1 MHYAD
6 KAPAAPSRSRAGP
19 SILHAPSA
27 LARELARESENVR
40 TMSPSSAYTAHL
52 AQLQALTESA
62 LARCSFDA
70 LLIAAGIEKYAFLD
84 DRPYLFQPNPH
95 FKLWAPLT
103 AHPYSWL
110 VIRPGQQPRLVYY
123 QPDDYWHVP
132 PSDPSGFWVEH
143 FELVVIARPEDAAQH
158 LRVPGR
164 LAIIGEPDAA
174 VDGLTP
180 NNPPELLHILH
191 YQRARKSGYELE
203 QMRAAQRRAVPAHR
217 AAKAAFEAGASEL
230 DIHRAYL
237 AASGHTDRDLP
248 YANIVALNEHGAVL
262 HYQHQ
267 DVSPPAES
275 RALLIDAG
283 AQVNG
288 YASDITRTWCGRD
301 ERFDALLA
309 AMEAAQLAL
318 VDEVRAGT
326 DYRAIHL
333 STHRRVAAI
342 LSEQGIVRMSA
353 DAIVA
358 EGVSST
364 FFPHGIGHL
373 LGLQVHDIGGFMAD
387 DSGALSPK
395 PEGHPYLRLT
405 RVLEPGMV
413 VTIEPG
419 LYFIPTLLKRLADT
433 PAGAAVDWALVGHLS
448 RFGGV
453 RIEDDVVCRSD
464 GAPENLTRDAFAAV
478 G

>member
-1 MHYAD
+1 MDTSTTTLYA
-6 KAPAAPSRSRAGP
+6 
-19 SILHAPSA
+19 
-27 LARELARESENVR
+27 
-40 TMSPSSAYTAHL
+40 AHL
-52 AQLQALTESA
+52 AALQTQAEAA
-62 LARCSFDA
+62 LARCGYDA
-70 LLIAAGIEKYAFLD
+70 LLIASGIEKYAFLD

-103 AHPYSWL
+103 AHPNSWL
-110 VIRPGQQPRLVYY
+110 LIRPGHKPRLVYY

-143 FELVVIARPEDAAQH
+143 FELVVISQPEDAARH
-158 LRVPGR
+158 LQVAGR
-164 LAIIGEPDAA
+164 AAIIGEADAA
-174 VDGLTP
+174 IAGVTP
-180 NNPPELLHILH
+180 NNPPALLNILH
-191 YQRARKSGYELE
+191 YRRAVKSAYELE

-230 DIHRAYL
+230 EIHRAYL

-262 HYQHQ
+262 HYQYQ
-267 DVSPPAES
+267 DASPPAES
-275 RALLIDAG
+275 RTLLIDAG
-283 AQVNG
+283 ALVNG
-288 YASDITRTWCGRD
+288 YASDITRTWSLGRD

-309 AMEAAQLAL
+309 AMEQAQLAL
-318 VDEVRAGT
+318 VDEVRAGV
-326 DYRAIHL
+326 DYRDIHL
-333 STHRRVAAI
+333 STHRRVAQI
-342 LSEQGIVRMSA
+342 LAAQGIVKGMSPEA
-353 DAIVA
+353 LV
-358 EGVSST
+358 EQGVTAT

-387 DSGALSPK
+387 DSGALADK

-405 RVLEPGMV
+405 RRLEPGMV

-419 LYFIPTLLKRLADT
+419 LYFIPTLLKKLGNT
-433 PAGAAVDWALVGHLS
+433 PAGKAVDWELVGHLA

-453 RIEDDVVCRSD
+453 RIEDDVACRAE
-464 GAPENLTRDAFAAV
+464 GQAPENLTRDAFAA

>member
-1 MHYAD
+1 MTT
-6 KAPAAPSRSRAGP
+6 SS
-19 SILHAPSA
+19 
-27 LARELARESENVR
+27 
-40 TMSPSSAYTAHL
+40 SPSYAQHL
-52 AQLQALTESA
+52 SRLQTQAEAA
-62 LARCSFDA
+62 LARCGFDA
-70 LLIAAGIEKYAFLD
+70 LLIAAGIEKFAFLD

-103 AHPYSWL
+103 AHPNSWL
-110 VIRPGQQPRLVYY
+110 LIRPGHKPRLVYY

-143 FELVVIARPEDAAQH
+143 FELIVIGRAEAACEH
-158 LRVPGR
+158 LALPGR
-164 LAIIGEPDAA
+164 LAIIGEADAA
-174 VDGLTP
+174 LDGVVP
-180 NNPPELLHILH
+180 NNPPALLNLLH
-191 YQRARKSGYELE
+191 YQRAVKSAYELE
-203 QMRAAQRRAVPAHR
+203 QMRAASRRAVPAHL

-237 AASGHTDRDLP
+237 AACGHTDRDLP
-248 YANIVALNEHGAVL
+248 YGNIVALNEHGAVL
-262 HYQHQ
+262 HYQYQ
-267 DVSPPAES
+267 DALAPAES
-275 RALLIDAG
+275 RSLLIDAG

-288 YASDITRTWCGRD
+288 YASDITRTWAAARRD

-318 VDEVRAGT
+318 VDEVRTGV
-326 DYRAIHL
+326 DYRDIHL

-353 DAIVA
+353 EAIVA
-358 EGVSST
+358 EGITST

-387 DSGALSPK
+387 DSGTLSPK
-395 PEGHPYLRLT
+395 PEGHAYLRLT
-405 RVLEPGMV
+405 RRLEPGMV

-419 LYFIPTLLKRLADT
+419 LYFIPTLLNKLRAT
-433 PAGAAVDWALVGHLS
+433 PAGSAVDWTRVEHLA

-464 GAPENLTRDAFAAV
+464 GPPENLTRDAFAAA

>member
-1 MHYAD
+1 MDTSTTTLYA
-6 KAPAAPSRSRAGP
+6 
-19 SILHAPSA
+19 
-27 LARELARESENVR
+27 
-40 TMSPSSAYTAHL
+40 AHL
-52 AQLQALTESA
+52 AALQTQAEAA
-62 LARCSFDA
+62 LARCGYDA
-70 LLIAAGIEKYAFLD
+70 LLIASGIEKYAFLD

-103 AHPYSWL
+103 AHPNSWL
-110 VIRPGQQPRLVYY
+110 LIRPGHKPRLVYY

-143 FELVVIARPEDAAQH
+143 FELVVISRPEDAARH
-158 LRVPGR
+158 LQVAGR
-164 LAIIGEPDAA
+164 AAIIGEADAA
-174 VDGLTP
+174 IAGVTP
-180 NNPPELLHILH
+180 NNPPALLNILH
-191 YQRARKSGYELE
+191 YRRAVKSAYELE

-230 DIHRAYL
+230 EIHRAYL

-262 HYQHQ
+262 HYQYQ
-267 DVSPPAES
+267 DASPPAES
-275 RALLIDAG
+275 RTLLIDAG
-283 AQVNG
+283 ALVNG
-288 YASDITRTWCGRD
+288 YASDITRTWSLGRD

-309 AMEAAQLAL
+309 AMEQAQLAL
-318 VDEVRAGT
+318 VDEVRAGV
-326 DYRAIHL
+326 DYRDIHL
-333 STHRRVAAI
+333 STHRRVAQI
-342 LSEQGIVRMSA
+342 LAAQGIVKGMSPEA
-353 DAIVA
+353 LV
-358 EGVSST
+358 EQGVTAT

-387 DSGALSPK
+387 DSGALADK

-405 RVLEPGMV
+405 RRLEPGMV

-419 LYFIPTLLKRLADT
+419 LYFIPTLLKKLGNT
-433 PAGAAVDWALVGHLS
+433 PAGKAVDWELVGHLA

-453 RIEDDVVCRSD
+453 RIEDDVACRAE
-464 GAPENLTRDAFAAV
+464 GQAPENLTRDAFAA